1 MQFYQQAAKSSFSD
15 AKQKV
20 EQLQKK
26 IDEENERLQDF
37 MQEEWEEREKQQLY
51 NNKETILFFD
61 TETNGLP
68 GNYNYHPSSTSNWPR
83 VLQLG
88 WIVTDVDGNV
98 RKEKSVYIYPDGFE
112 VTAEVTRLTGITT
125 SHIRQYGEDLADVLD
140 EFMSD
145 VMSVTKVIG
154 L

>member
-1 MQFYQQAAKSSFSD
+1 MTA
-15 AKQKV
+15 
-20 EQLQKK
+20 
-26 IDEENERLQDF
+26 DEENERLQNF
-37 MQEEWEEREKQQLY
+37 MQEEWKEREKQQLL

-68 GNYNYHPSSTSNWPR
+68 GNYKLPPSSTYNWPR

-88 WIVTDVDGNV
+88 WIITDVDGNV
-98 RKEKSVYIYPDGFE
+98 RKEKSVYISPDGFE
-112 VTAEVTRLTGITT
+112 VTAEVTKLTGITT
-125 SHIRQYGEDLADVLD
+125 SHIRQYGKDIADVLE

-154 L
+154 HNVNTTKRY